1 MPAVTDEIG
10 VVMAE
15 STREVMGV
23 SPPDMVARS
32 MNAASNMNTGRQDLE
47 FCALKEIPHAC
58 TSFRLGTIPP
68 VNLCQ
73 KAPDKTKHYFAL
85 PK

>member
-15 STREVMGV
+15 STREVLGV

-32 MNAASNMNTGRQDLE
+32 MNAASNMNTAAKIL
-47 FCALKEIPHAC
+47 
-58 TSFRLGTIPP
+58 
-68 VNLCQ
+68 N
-73 KAPDKTKHYFAL
+73 FAL
-85 PK
+85 LKKSRTPAPPSAWGQSLL